1 MSHAL
6 QRIWG
11 LVLRYLYLYRRNV
24 ARLGDVVFW
33 PVMELVVWGFM
44 TQYLQQLDAPKAAVY
59 LLGGVILWDLLYRS
73 QMAISLAFT
82 EEIWARNIANIFI
95 SPVSLPEYVAATA
108 VVGVLRGLVGFLL
121 LALLSIALYAF
132 NIFALGP
139 ALVPCMLILM
149 LFGWAIGMVTMGLIL
164 RFGKAAE
171 ALVWGVPF
179 LFQPLVAVFYPVSI
193 LPTPLQYVAR
203 AIPATHAFEAMRHT
217 LSTGA
222 PLWPTLTTAL
232 LLNIVW
238 LAGAAAFLGF
248 MLDRMRR
255 TGYLGKLGME

>member
-1 MSHAL
+1 MIE
-6 QRIWG
+6 RVWG
-11 LVLRYLYLYRRNV
+11 LCLRYLYLYRRSI
-24 ARLGDVVFW
+24 ARLGDIVFW

-95 SPVSLPEYVAATA
+95 SPIRLSEYDTATA
-108 VVGVLRGLVGFLL
+108 IVGVLRGLIGFTLL
-121 LALLSIALYAF
+121 GVLSIALYAF
-132 NIFALGP
+132 NIFSLGP
-139 ALVPCMLILM
+139 ALVPCVLGLM
-149 LFGWAIGMVTMGLIL
+149 LFGWAIGMFTMGLIL
-164 RFGKAAE
+164 RFGKSAE
-171 ALVWGVPF
+171 ALGWGVPF

-193 LPTPLQYVAR
+193 LPVPLQYVAR

-217 LSTGA
+217 LATGA
-222 PLWPTLTTAL
+222 PDWPTLTTAL
-232 LLNIVW
+232 LLHLVW
-238 LAGAAAFLGF
+238 LAAAAAFLGF